1 MMDFS
6 NEKKKILTSIAE
18 IDNEAFIAFSQKN
31 PMCHTKEGGDWLF
44 PALFDFYTEE
54 VNNEEIMSLLVR
66 LGNILHEECISH
78 PFYEILGLDKSLCL
92 NEYFVYQYIVKMQN
106 APSEEPTMKT
116 YPSPY
121 KTKTYASL
129 LKKVDERYAQELI
142 IEYGGYAHPYI
153 LADIANCF
161 VNGNNPREALKYIKR
176 SLNLI
181 AELPNRF
188 WNSELAVTG
197 AINTLRLIR
206 INISNEDFLLSE
218 KIFKYCYLYI
228 TRLIYITHD
237 DLLQQ
242 TSYVNRAE
250 LDLVRNAY
258 TYMPFQNNELMY
270 ISDMYYAHFCNET
283 AQQVSILTGNNYYQK
298 SLTFYQ
304 NGSLYP
310 NDSDFYRDATEATYS
325 ELVRAKNQVA
335 IHLAMQ
341 YYKEIESG
349 NLKLSDED
357 IESIFDILEKKC
369 VHNIKN

>member
-1 MMDFS
+1 MDYS
-6 NEKKKILTSIAE
+6 KEKKDILTLIAE
-18 IDNEAFIAFSQKN
+18 IDNDAFIAFSARN
-31 PMCHTKEGGDWLF
+31 PMCQTVEGADWLF

-54 VNNEEIMSLLVR
+54 VCNDEITSILLR
-66 LGNILHEECISH
+66 LGKILHEECISQ
-78 PFYEILGLDKSLCL
+78 PLYEILGLDKSLCL
-92 NEYFVYQYIVKMQN
+92 NEYFVYQYIAKMQN

-121 KTKTYASL
+121 KTKTYATL
-129 LKKVDERYAQELI
+129 VKKVDERYAQEI
-142 IEYGGYAHPYI
+142 IIDYGGYAHPYI
-153 LADIANCF
+153 LADIANAF
-161 VNGNNPREALKYIKR
+161 ANGNNPKEALKYLKR
-176 SLNLI
+176 SLKLI
-181 AELPNRF
+181 LELPNRY

-206 INISNEDFLLSE
+206 INLPLEDCRLYE

-250 LDLVRNAY
+250 LDMVKNAY
-258 TYMPFQNNELMY
+258 MYMPFQNNELMY

-283 AQQVSILTGNNYYQK
+283 AQKVSIISGNNYYQK

-310 NDSDFYRDATEATYS
+310 NNSDFYKDATEATYS
-325 ELVRAKNQVA
+325 ELVRSKNQVA
-335 IHLAMQ
+335 IHLAIQ

-349 NLKLSDED
+349 NLLLNDKDVET
-357 IESIFDILEKKC
+357 IFNILEKQC
-369 VHNIKN
+369 VDKIKN